1 MSKLELLLNG
11 EEVSELSSLIRNVF
25 QHLSPAHALDVTIST
40 VSSHHSDVS
49 VFVLLSH
56 LDVLLFETNH
66 TWVVFIENG
75 DASAGVVTVKSL
87 LGLRAD
93 LNEEILI
100 RFPNVIIMDLD
111 LDNLLLLVFLHRDHL
126 MESCVVLGGFGCIV
140 KGANQEDHLL

>member
-111 LDNLLLLVFLHRDHL
+111 LDNLLLLVLLHRDHL
-126 MESCVVLGGFGCIV
+126 V
-140 KGANQEDHLL
+140 